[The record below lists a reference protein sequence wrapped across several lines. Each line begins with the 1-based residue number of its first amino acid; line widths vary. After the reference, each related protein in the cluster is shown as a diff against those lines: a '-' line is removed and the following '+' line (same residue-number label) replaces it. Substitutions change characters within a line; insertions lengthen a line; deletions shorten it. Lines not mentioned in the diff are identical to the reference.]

1 VICNF
6 TFMLSLPEVRNFC
19 WMFEE
24 ASMGVGLV
32 VKRFGSFFMQVH
44 LMFFFLIWNLDFL
57 VE

>member
-1 VICNF
+1 
-6 TFMLSLPEVRNFC
+6 MLSLPEVRNFC

-44 LMFFFLIWNLDFL
+44 LMFFFFDMEPRFFSGIMGTL
-57 VE
+57 